1 MSIETTLVKIVGK
14 FLSKNSRKMEK
25 NGKFDVTTTIC
36 ENAKFLFCLTQLWT
50 HIDPDFYHYVQ
61 FCQGFRQC

>member
-1 MSIETTLVKIVGK
+1 MKNFSDVFRNFLIKVSKMSIETTLVKIVGK

-36 ENAKFLFCLTQLWT
+36 ENAKFLFCLTQL
-50 HIDPDFYHYVQ
+50 
-61 FCQGFRQC
+61 